1 MEKPIKLLRPTY
13 DDQTKQD
20 LLDVLD
26 SGWASFGPKVSEFE
40 EKFAKRVGAK
50 YAVATNSA
58 TSALDLAIKAYG
70 ITAGELI
77 TPSFTFTT
85 DAHIALWNG
94 LTPVF
99 ADIDPQTFC
108 IDPETLPLTPH
119 TKVIIA
125 VDCHGRLADIDAI
138 REKCDDFGITPL
150 IIEDAAH
157 AIHDPGEQ
165 KGDVVVYSFQ
175 AVKFMP
181 IFDGG
186 MITTNDEEVYKKL
199 RKLTWLGIE
208 QNTFER
214 AAGGKYA
221 WDYDIVEPNG
231 IKAYMTN
238 IQAVIGLG
246 QLRRLDAL
254 LEKRQDIE
262 KKYNDSFA
270 GETWFEEPLRSRTVQ
285 YYTPKWKDRNG
296 LAKFLAESGIHT
308 GMHFK
313 PLHLMSLW
321 KPYVHSELPN
331 TDQVFENI
339 LSLPVH
345 DALTEEEQEYV
356 INRIKTYYVG
366 LT

>member
-1 MEKPIKLLRPTY
+1 MKTINLLRPTF
-13 DDQTKQD
+13 DEQTKQD

-40 EKFAKRVGAK
+40 EKFAERVGTK

-58 TSALDLAIKAYG
+58 TSALDLAIKAHG
-70 ITAGELI
+70 LKGGELI

-85 DAHIALWNG
+85 DAHIGEWNG
-94 LTPVF
+94 MEVVF
-99 ADIDPQTFC
+99 ADIDPDTFC
-108 IDPETLPLTPH
+108 IEPETLPLTKD
-119 TKVIIA
+119 TKVIVA
-125 VDCHGRLADIDAI
+125 VDCHGRLADIDGI
-138 REKCDDFGITPL
+138 RAKCKEFGIDPL

-221 WDYDIVEPNG
+221 WDYDIKEGNG

-238 IQAVIGLG
+238 IQAVIGIG

-254 LEKRQDIE
+254 LKKRQLIQAR
-262 KKYNDSFA
+262 YNEAFKEHD
-270 GETWFEEPLRSRTVQ
+270 WFKEPLYSRTVQ
-285 YYTPKWKDRNG
+285 YYTPKWQKRDELNAWLG
-296 LAKFLAESGIHT
+296 EHNIHT

-313 PLHLMSLW
+313 PLHTMTYW
-321 KPYVHSELPN
+321 KKAQRVPLPN
-331 TDQVFENI
+331 TEEVFADI
-339 LSLPVH
+339 LSIPVH
-345 DALTEEEQEYV
+345 DGLTGEEQEYV
-356 INRIKTYYVG
+356 IETIEAFYAQAT
-366 LT
+366 